1 MENMQ
6 QEVFD
11 VVYIV
16 LLNRKINNIFA
27 KNKAKIK
34 SKTLY
39 FLLE

>member
-16 LLNRKINNIFA
+16 LLNQKINNIFA
-27 KNKAKIK
+27 RNKVKIK
-34 SKTLY
+34 YKTLY
-39 FLLE
+39 LLLE

>member
-16 LLNRKINNIFA
+16 LLNQKINNIFA
-27 KNKAKIK
+27 RNKVKIK
-34 SKTLY
+34 LKTLY